1 MNVQAKTGTKN
12 AKWQLQEAKAMLSE
26 VIKASVRRPQVI
38 SVRGKETAVV
48 LSIGDYQKLVRP
60 RQTFFEFIQAS
71 PLRDLSLEL
80 PPRLP
85 EKMRDIDL

>member
-12 AKWQLQEAKAMLSE
+12 AKWQLQEAKAMFSE
-26 VIKASVRRPQVI
+26 VIKASGRRPQII
-38 SVRGKETAVV
+38 SVRGKETAVI

-60 RQTFFEFIQAS
+60 RQSFFEFIQAS
-71 PLRDLSLEL
+71 PLRGLNLEL

-85 EKMRDIDL
+85 EKMRDINL